1 MASESTFLGRLY
13 TTWISGGNEKDT
25 CAERGLYE
33 LEKNMTL
40 PRGTVVLLLV
50 LLGSGCAASRGV
62 RLDTGEG
69 RPFVY
74 TPRTNE
80 EPVRR
85 SADEFHEA
93 VQKLARTAPL
103 SGRPRE
109 AALRL
114 FNLGHP
120 RAFAPVRGRLGLVSV
135 EDPHRGRLLVPQE
148 QDAEPELASAYGR
161 WCQRQK
167 MPRDCL
173 HLLEEGVTL
182 DEEGKR
188 TLAFRLALDSVWA
201 ETAEALGEL
210 TDKEAMVTMLATTG
224 AVYFALWLA
233 PDPVL
238 SKGIAATLTVALI
251 GYLGW
256 DTVWSLVKGWR
267 VLAREVEA
275 ATTFDE
281 IQDAGEKYGKVM
293 GRNAARAFVM
303 LAMAALGS
311 TAQTLATRVPT
322 LPGSAQASL
331 VGVGQGGFRLA
342 AAGQVTSVAVAP
354 GGVITI
360 ALSPEAVAET
370 ARGTR
375 AVASEPVASAA
386 HEHHIATNKWWDSTS
401 SGGPWSPR
409 FQKLFDRAG
418 MSLDDTANKVRV
430 QGHKGPHPQK
440 YHEQIYERLEDAMGG
455 CRSIQQCREALVGE
469 LEALAR
475 EITQP
480 GSRLNAL
487 VTRN

>member
-1 MASESTFLGRLY
+1 
-13 TTWISGGNEKDT
+13 
-25 CAERGLYE
+25 
-33 LEKNMTL
+33 MTL
-40 PRGTVVLLLV
+40 TPRWAAVLLVVGLATT
-50 LLGSGCAASRGV
+50 GCATSRVV

-69 RPFVY
+69 RPLVY
-74 TPRTNE
+74 TPRTEE
-80 EPVRR
+80 EPVRL
-85 SADEFHEA
+85 DVGEFQEA
-93 VQKLARTAPL
+93 VQKLARTAPR
-103 SGRPRE
+103 SSRPRE

-120 RAFAPVRGRLGLVSV
+120 RASSHVRGRLGLVSV
-135 EDPHRGRLLVPQE
+135 EEPRRGRLLVPQE
-148 QDAEPELASAYGR
+148 PDTATALASAYGR
-161 WCQRQK
+161 WCQRQEK
-167 MPRDCL
+167 HRDCL
-173 HLLEEGVTL
+173 HLLDEDVTL

-188 TLAFRLALDSVWA
+188 TLALRLALDSVWD

-224 AVYFALWLA
+224 AIYLGLWLV

-238 SKGIAATLTVALI
+238 SKGIAATLTVVLI

-256 DTVWSLVKGWR
+256 DTVWSLVRGWR

-293 GRNAARAFVM
+293 GKNAARAFVM

-331 VGVGQGGFRLA
+331 VGAGQGGFRLA

-360 ALSPEAVAET
+360 GLDPEAVAET

-375 AVASEPVASAA
+375 AVASEPVESAA

-401 SGGPWSPR
+401 NGGPWSPI
-409 FQKLFDRAG
+409 FQKLFNRAG
-418 MSLDDTANKVRV
+418 MSLNDAANKVRV
-430 QGHKGPHPQK
+430 PGHKGPHPVE
-440 YHEQIYERLEDAMGG
+440 YHRDVFKRLNEAMEDCSSMK
-455 CRSIQQCREALVGE
+455 QCRESLTSALRE
-469 LEALAR
+469 LAE
-475 EITQP
+475 EISTP
-480 GSRLNAL
+480 GSKLNRL
-487 VTRN
+487 VTRT

>member
-1 MASESTFLGRLY
+1 
-13 TTWISGGNEKDT
+13 
-25 CAERGLYE
+25 
-33 LEKNMTL
+33 MTL
-40 PRGTVVLLLV
+40 RWGAVVLLV
-50 LLGSGCAASRGV
+50 LTATGCATSRVV

-69 RPFVY
+69 QPIVY
-74 TPRTNE
+74 TPRADA
-80 EPVRR
+80 EPVELDE
-85 SADEFHEA
+85 DEFAEA

-103 SGRPRE
+103 SSRPRE

-114 FNLGHP
+114 FNLGQP
-120 RAFAPVRGRLGLVSV
+120 RAFSPVRGRMGLVSV
-135 EDPHRGRLLVPQE
+135 EDPQRGRLLVTEEP
-148 QDAEPELASAYGR
+148 DAETELASAYGR

-167 MPRDCL
+167 QPRDCL
-173 HLLEEGVTL
+173 HLLDEDVTL

-188 TLAFRLALDSVWA
+188 TLAFRLALDSVWD

-224 AVYFALWLA
+224 AIYFGLWLV

-238 SKGIAATLTVALI
+238 SKGIAATLTVVLI

-267 VLAREVEA
+267 VLAKEVEV

-293 GRNAARAFVM
+293 GKNAARAFIM

-331 VGVGQGGFRLA
+331 VGAGQGGFRLA
-342 AAGQVTSVAVAP
+342 AAGQVTSVVVAP

-360 ALSPEAVAET
+360 ALDPEAVAET

-375 AVASEPVASAA
+375 AVASEPVATDA

-401 SGGPWSPR
+401 SGGPWSPK

-418 MSLDDTANKVRV
+418 MSLDDAANKVRV
-430 QGHKGPHPQK
+430 PGHKGPHPVE
-440 YHEQIYERLEDAMGG
+440 YHREVFRRLQDATRR
-455 CRSIQQCREALVGE
+455 CRSIQQCRESLTAE
-469 LEALAR
+469 LRDLAVQ
-475 EITQP
+475 ISKP
-480 GSRLNAL
+480 GTELNKL
-487 VTRN
+487 VTRSE

>member
-1 MASESTFLGRLY
+1 
-13 TTWISGGNEKDT
+13 
-25 CAERGLYE
+25 
-33 LEKNMTL
+33 MTL
-40 PRGTVVLLLV
+40 RWGAVVLLV
-50 LLGSGCAASRGV
+50 LMGTGCATSGKV

-69 RPFVY
+69 RPIIY
-74 TPRTNE
+74 TPRADA
-80 EPVRR
+80 EPVELDE
-85 SADEFHEA
+85 DEFAEA
-93 VQKLARTAPL
+93 VQKLARTAPV
-103 SGRPRE
+103 SSWPRD

-114 FNLGHP
+114 FNLGPP
-120 RAFAPVRGRLGLVSV
+120 RDSYPVRGRLGLVSV
-135 EDPHRGRLLVPQE
+135 EDPQRGRLLVTE
-148 QDAEPELASAYGR
+148 ELDAEAELASAYGR

-167 MPRDCL
+167 KPRDCL
-173 HLLEEGVTL
+173 HLLDEDVTL

-188 TLAFRLALDSVWA
+188 TLAFRLALDSVWD

-210 TDKEAMVTMLATTG
+210 TDKDAMVTMLATTG
-224 AVYFALWLA
+224 AIYFGLWLV

-238 SKGIAATLTVALI
+238 SKGLAATLTVLLI

-267 VLAREVEA
+267 VLAKEVEA

-281 IQDAGEKYGKVM
+281 LQDAGDKYGKVM
-293 GRNAARAFVM
+293 GKNAARAFIM

-331 VGVGQGGFRLA
+331 VGAGQGGFRLA
-342 AAGQVTSVAVAP
+342 AAGQVTSVALAP

-360 ALSPEAVAET
+360 GLDPEAVAET

-375 AVASEPVASAA
+375 AVASEPVATAA

-418 MSLDDTANKVRV
+418 MSLDDVANRVRV
-430 QGHKGPHPQK
+430 PGHKGPHPVE
-440 YHEQIYERLEDAMGG
+440 YHREVFRRLQDATRR
-455 CRSIQQCREALVGE
+455 CRSIQQCRESLTAELRDLALQISKPGTE
-469 LEALAR
+469 L
-475 EITQP
+475 
-480 GSRLNAL
+480 NKL
-487 VTRN
+487 VTRAE